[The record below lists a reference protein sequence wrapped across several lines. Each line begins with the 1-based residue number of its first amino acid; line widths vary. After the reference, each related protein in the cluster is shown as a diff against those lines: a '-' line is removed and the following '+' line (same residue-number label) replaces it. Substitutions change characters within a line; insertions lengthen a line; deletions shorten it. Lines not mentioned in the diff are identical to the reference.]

1 MRKFEF
7 LLDPEVPPPT
17 GFGGSKPSRTLI
29 PASSLIVA
37 DRRASECPE
46 SIVDLP
52 HDKAEYVCSRL
63 ADAAAAIEEVLKF
76 MPDGADR
83 IPETAFFAG
92 GRSVYEREP
101 GRFSIARLQA
111 VLDTYRDGLFA
122 TTASFVLTTTRR
134 KSTSTTRRLRS
145 SNVRRTS
152 NRSSSIDLY
161 PAPLVD
167 IKR

>member
-92 GRSVYEREP
+92 DVLCTSASQDASQLRACRP
-101 GRFSIARLQA
+101 FWTRIATGYSLRQ
-111 VLDTYRDGLFA
+111 R
-122 TTASFVLTTTRR
+122 ASC
-134 KSTSTTRRLRS
+134 
-145 SNVRRTS
+145 
-152 NRSSSIDLY
+152 
-161 PAPLVD
+161 
-167 IKR
+167 